1 MARPPGRKTPGCP
14 TSPPSATNRRHP
26 HRAGK
31 DKSRSGNGRTACRP
45 AVIQEAGS
53 RESGLPNRFRAAR
66 RISAP
71 DNREGGD
78 RYEPTNRE
86 SHTRDQPQDPG
97 IRRKGV
103 QEQEHLYRVLDDIHQ
118 KRGIAAVIHGAARGA
133 DSLAGDWAHSRGI
146 PVEAYP
152 VTPEE
157 WRAIGRSA
165 GIRRNEKMLKEG
177 RLELAV
183 GFPGNTG
190 TKHMA
195 RIAAQSGLPTLRVTT
210 TGHVAVPPGANR
222 LPPKEDRKRRKPGT
236 RPR

>member
-1 MARPPGRKTPGCP
+1 MNQP
-14 TSPPSATNRRHP
+14 T
-26 HRAGK
+26 
-31 DKSRSGNGRTACRP
+31 
-45 AVIQEAGS
+45 
-53 RESGLPNRFRAAR
+53 
-66 RISAP
+66 
-71 DNREGGD
+71 
-78 RYEPTNRE
+78 E
-86 SHTRDQPQDPG
+86 SHTQGTNLRTLVFG
-97 IRRKGV
+97 GREFRNRSM
-103 QEQEHLYRVLDDIHQ
+103 LYRVLDDIHQ

-222 LPPKEDRKRRKPGT
+222 LPPKEAPQEEETGNAS
-236 RPR
+236 PVAAA